1 MDALPPDRRPPVWP
15 CCLRAV
21 IVAPLLLVA
30 SLGWAQWDTP
40 PPPPA
45 AEAFAT
51 RTVFSSSRRFVIS
64 GFPPA
69 AAADLARWTE
79 EVAQRMD
86 ELLGTCP
93 WERGGYVE
101 LQGVAGTQV
110 SRAQGWVDGMLQ
122 QRLIL
127 GRGDELDQED
137 ALEGLVWLLLNRW
150 PIQRQSGA
158 DRARELATVPDW
170 LSVGVAQNLYA
181 ELRARNAATIQTR
194 WREDRLTA
202 WPELVEGEFL
212 PAGRWAAKA
221 EAGLFVAWLL
231 ERGARLDTLWEKCAQ
246 GHRMNADE
254 VARQVIGVVDRAEAT
269 SAWEVWLAAQQDRK
283 RMVTGVDLDQVAEF
297 DALSRIEDPELQ
309 AVRADV
315 RAPLTLA
322 DLIALRR
329 AAWVPALATRRS
341 WQMQM
346 AMLGRGADWQAVAQ
360 RYLQFLD
367 ALAGRGKGY
376 RGGLF
381 GRGASSRQL
390 QALLAEADEARE
402 RLRQEIQARTDYLD
416 SVETNRQA
424 TDVDAEETRY
434 LDAIEQQQVEESP

>member
-1 MDALPPDRRPPVWP
+1 MDAYHPDRRPPAGARR
-15 CCLRAV
+15 LRAPFLAQV
-21 IVAPLLLVA
+21 LLTA
-30 SLGWAQWDTP
+30 SISWAQWDSTP
-40 PPPPA
+40 PPP
-45 AEAFAT
+45 AT
-51 RTVFSSSRRFVIS
+51 ETANIRTVFSTSRRFVIS

-79 EVAQRMD
+79 EVAQRLE

-93 WERGGYVE
+93 WERGWYVE
-101 LQGVAGTQV
+101 LQGVPGSQV

-158 DRARELATVPDW
+158 DRTRELATVPDW

-202 WPELVEGEFL
+202 WPELVEGEFM

-231 ERGARLDTLWEKCAQ
+231 ERRARLDTLWEKCAH

-254 VARQVIGVVDRAEAT
+254 VAQHVIGVANRAEAT

-283 RMVTGVDLDQVAEF
+283 RVVTGVDLEQVAEF

-309 AVRADV
+309 AVQANV

-329 AAWVPALATRRS
+329 APWVPALATRRG

-346 AMLGRGADWQAVAQ
+346 AMLGRGAEWQAVAQ
-360 RYLQFLD
+360 RYLHFLD

-390 QALLAEADEARE
+390 QALLVEADEARE
-402 RLRQEIQARTDYLD
+402 RLRREIQARTAYLD
-416 SVETNRQA
+416 AEELSRHANG
-424 TDVDAEETRY
+424 VDAEVKGY
-434 LDAIEQQQVEESP
+434 LDAIEQQQAEESP